1 MINIDQTWIQ
11 LQSILPKFKLIRANQ
26 ATSLCPSHDDK
37 TPSLSISKT
46 QQSIL
51 MNCHAGCTFN
61 EITDAIGMK
70 KSDFSNKIKP
80 MIKSHK
86 EVCRYDYKDDNGKTL
101 CSVVR
106 FNPKKFMRVIT
117 IEGKEIWNWKGIEPP
132 PYRLTELKKAISN
145 KQAVF

>member
-1 MINIDQTWIQ
+1 MLIEQTWIQ

-46 QQSIL
+46 QKSIL
-51 MNCHAGCTFN
+51 INCLAGRTFN

-70 KSDFSNKIKP
+70 KSDSSNKIKS
-80 MIKSHK
+80 MIKSHR

-106 FNPKKFMRVIT
+106 PT
-117 IEGKEIWNWKGIEPP
+117 
-132 PYRLTELKKAISN
+132 TTCCSC
-145 KQAVF
+145 